1 MFSLLHLYLL
11 LSQMLHVINA
21 YEPGYQSVPNILEK
35 FLNFSFL
42 LTVSVWKLKSNLVKF
57 SNINT
62 FFFFQ
67 NQYTKKECL
76 GFAIFNSNE
85 VTKRL

>member
-57 SNINT
+57 STYLILSSFSRT
-62 FFFFQ
+62 SIP
-67 NQYTKKECL
+67 KKS
-76 GFAIFNSNE
+76 A
-85 VTKRL
+85 